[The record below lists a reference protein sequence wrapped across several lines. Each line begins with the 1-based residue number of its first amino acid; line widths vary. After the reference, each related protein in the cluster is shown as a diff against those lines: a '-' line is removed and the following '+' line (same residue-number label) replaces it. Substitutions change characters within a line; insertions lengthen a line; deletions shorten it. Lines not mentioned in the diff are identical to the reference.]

1 MAPATT
7 LAEAERRLVIE
18 TLIRCR
24 GNRTHAAKMLGI
36 SVRTVRNRIAEYR
49 RIGVC
54 LPIYRDVVWSD
65 WPDGAFSRRRPG
77 WTDGAGG
84 SDGLNRTVPALPGRR
99 FGTSHARIRRR
110 VPSASFRGRVA
121 EAGMT
126 PRRVR
131 SPRRPTPQISV
142 RRNR

>member
-7 LAEAERRLVIE
+7 LAEAERKLVIE

-65 WPDGAFSRRRPG
+65 WPEGEFS
-77 WTDGAGG
+77 
-84 SDGLNRTVPALPGRR
+84 LE
-99 FGTSHARIRRR
+99 
-110 VPSASFRGRVA
+110 
-121 EAGMT
+121 EAGMMGGPAEGT
-126 PRRVR
+126 A
-131 SPRRPTPQISV
+131 
-142 RRNR
+142 

>member
-7 LAEAERRLVIE
+7 LAEAERKLVIE

-54 LPIYRDVVWSD
+54 LPIYRDVVWAD
-65 WPDGAFSRRRPG
+65 W
-77 WTDGAGG
+77 
-84 SDGLNRTVPALPGRR
+84 SDGEFSLEETGLGM
-99 FGTSHARIRRR
+99 
-110 VPSASFRGRVA
+110 SAEVGA
-121 EAGMT
+121 
-126 PRRVR
+126 
-131 SPRRPTPQISV
+131 
-142 RRNR
+142 